1 MEIGSKEQVN
11 NAMSGD
17 TNRDSAE
24 PESRTSK
31 ISKKARQSIAE
42 FFGVSE
48 ADERNAIRWEKRR
61 VRMAQAIGK
70 GLKEDTVS
78 PPGDLTDGMRPIKDP
93 LRKPTRFSIGT
104 RQINRQSSQFSVAT
118 SLGGEFRKKSV
129 FQMTVKGLQS
139 LSSLRRDVRSKKSI
153 QGQSFAPGS
162 VSQVPEDSKSTDDA
176 FSLVDDVFFDENLAS
191 RDARAHRELS
201 GGPSAP
207 GWRRRP
213 PQPLP
218 STPGPDTV
226 DGIDFGLSAPGWRR
240 RPPQPLPSTPGPDTV
255 DGIDFGLSKIKDK
268 VVQSAMNRDKRQ
280 LGVGKFGK
288 FARFS
293 MKSSIVTKDVK
304 QQLDDLDDHRPY
316 FSYWV
321 TFVQIVIF
329 IVSVAVY
336 GIAPIG
342 IGTTKV
348 SANVKMPNLAIQTET
363 YVERD
368 NLWIGP
374 RQADLIH
381 LGAKYSPC
389 MRVDENL
396 NRALEYDRKEESET
410 ACCIRNDGSGCVQT
424 VEGGC
429 SPILS
434 SWEKWTVDAPGEGNR
449 TSGTVCGQDP
459 RFCSN
464 PSSTPPF
471 EWPDRI
477 TDWPICKETAK
488 HNQSAASRKDRH
500 MQCDILGRP
509 CCFGIQGECI
519 ITTPEHCN
527 LKRGFF
533 HSEASLCS
541 QVNCFEE
548 ICGMIPF
555 ADSSHPDQF
564 YRLWTSLFLHG
575 GLVHLI
581 ISILFQMFIMRDLE
595 KLMGAIR
602 TCIIYIGSGVAGNL
616 ASCTFI
622 PYQVEVGPTG
632 AQFGIAACM
641 VVEVIQSYQMYRRP
655 WRPVLITLGPL
666 LIFFLLGLLPWFDN
680 WAHIFGFLF
689 GFMLAFA
696 VMPYVTFGQFD
707 KHRKL
712 ISIIVSLGLAIG
724 LFTILVLVFY
734 VAPLTE
740 CNWCIYLNC
749 IPLTADFCENMAVD
763 LNKNSSYSTYI

>member
-1 MEIGSKEQVN
+1 MPLELVSSSTSKPLGGNLTPSSLPLSASSQENSKTKTMESESKIGKGLNFTEAAPSSTAN
-11 NAMSGD
+11 LGP
-17 TNRDSAE
+17 TNRL
-24 PESRTSK
+24 
-31 ISKKARQSIAE
+31 SKKARQSIAE

-48 ADERNAIRWEKRR
+48 EDEKNAARWERRR
-61 VRMAQAIGK
+61 VRMANSIGK
-70 GLKEDTVS
+70 GLKDEV
-78 PPGDLTDGMRPIKDP
+78 PPGGDLTDGMAQIRDP
-93 LRKPTRFSIGT
+93 LRRPTRFSIGT
-104 RQINRQSSQFSVAT
+104 RPINRQSAFSSGT
-118 SLGGEFRKKSV
+118 ISSGEQRKKSV
-129 FQMTVKGLQS
+129 FQMTLKGIQS
-139 LSSLRRDVRSKKSI
+139 LS
-153 QGQSFAPGS
+153 
-162 VSQVPEDSKSTDDA
+162 
-176 FSLVDDVFFDENLAS
+176 
-191 RDARAHRELS
+191 
-201 GGPSAP
+201 
-207 GWRRRP
+207 
-213 PQPLP
+213 
-218 STPGPDTV
+218 
-226 DGIDFGLSAPGWRR
+226 
-240 RPPQPLPSTPGPDTV
+240 
-255 DGIDFGLSKIKDK
+255 
-268 VVQSAMNRDKRQ
+268 VVQSALNRDKRQ

-288 FARFS
+288 FAKFS
-293 MKSSIVTKDVK
+293 MRSSNFTKDVK
-304 QQLDDLDDHRPY
+304 QQLDNLDDHRPY

-363 YVERD
+363 YIERD

-396 NRALEYDRKEESET
+396 NEALARDRREESET

-424 VEGGC
+424 MKGGC
-429 SPILS
+429 STILS
-434 SWEKWTVDAPGEGNR
+434 SWDKWTVDDPGEGNR

-471 EWPDRI
+471 EWPDKI
-477 TDWPICKETAK
+477 TEWPICKETAK
-488 HNQSAASRKDRH
+488 HNQSSASRTDRH
-500 MQCDILGRP
+500 MHCDVLGRP

-533 HSEASLCS
+533 HSDASLCS

-555 ADSSHPDQF
+555 ADSNNPDQF

-575 GLVHLI
+575 GVVHLV
-581 ISILFQMFIMRDLE
+581 ISILFQMYIMRDLE

-622 PYQVEVGPTG
+622 PYQVEVGPSG

-666 LIFFLLGLLPWFDN
+666 LCFFVLGLLPWFDN
-680 WAHIFGFLF
+680 WAHIFGFFF
-689 GFMLAFA
+689 GFLLAFA
-696 VMPYVTFGQFD
+696 VMPYVTFGKFD
-707 KHRKL
+707 KHRKM

-749 IPLTADFCENMAVD
+749 IPLTADFCENMRVD
-763 LNKNSSYSTYI
+763 LKKNTSYATYL